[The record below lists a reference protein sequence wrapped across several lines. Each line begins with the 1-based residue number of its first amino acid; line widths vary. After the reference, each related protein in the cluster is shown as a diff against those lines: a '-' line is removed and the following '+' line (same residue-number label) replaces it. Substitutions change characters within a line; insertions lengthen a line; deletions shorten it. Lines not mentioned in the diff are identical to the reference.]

1 MDDFLVH
8 TVVRTYGVH
17 PRVESGDQRAARLCG
32 QLEFELF

>member
-17 PRVESGDQRAARLCG
+17 PRVESGDQLARLCG